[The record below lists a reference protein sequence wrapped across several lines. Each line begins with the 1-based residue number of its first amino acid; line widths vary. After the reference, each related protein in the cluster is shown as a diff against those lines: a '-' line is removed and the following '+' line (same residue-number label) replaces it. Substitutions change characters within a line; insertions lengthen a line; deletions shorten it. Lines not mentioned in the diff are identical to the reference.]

1 MSYFFDTAVNIEGN
15 KKLRTPQIEAYIKIR
30 EYFNQ
35 PNNKEALVVLPTGT
49 GKSGLISIAP
59 YGVSNKRVLIIT
71 PGLVTKDS
79 IRKTQEVLE
88 DNFWVNCDVIFN
100 SKDIPVVNE
109 YLQDISDEHLFA
121 SHIVYSNIHRVSSK
135 RETSLISRVP
145 QDFFDFIIIDEAHH
159 APAKSWREVLGY
171 FHEAKIL
178 HVTGTPYRGDNQEI
192 PGEKIHETPLSEVMK
207 NNYVKWLR
215 KETVNAHELY
225 FSIKEN
231 EEVKLSKEEV
241 LAFKDKEWIEKS
253 IALSEECSKDVIE
266 YSILKLNELKKLS
279 SKVPHKILAVG
290 CSISHAEDL
299 YHWYKEKG
307 LNSIIVH
314 SEMSLDEL
322 RRSFR
327 NIENHQCDV
336 VISVNM
342 LMEGYD
348 HKYLSILAIFRPY
361 RSINAFAQVIGR
373 ILRAIPDD
381 EITAFEIDNNG
392 LVIFHEEIGL
402 NTMWNVFQKEVDR
415 AKRGS
420 IREYTFSD
428 REYIERENSLASVN
442 SEGAF
447 ISNKDSYLDDIDFN
461 ELFER
466 KRAEINASV
475 SENINKIIQSG
486 VDLPLDVR
494 ENLKDFLVE
503 KEIRKAAKL
512 IDPELIE
519 KRPAQA
525 RKMMRQILSTRIQ
538 DEVANLL
545 IENGIDEKGSELYH
559 VFNRYISNLK
569 TTDVNDG
576 IVVRFI
582 NSKLSRIYGVVKDRD
597 NKTLLKSIEA
607 LAGILEEVERM
618 IR

>member
-1 MSYFFDTAVNIEGN
+1 
-15 KKLRTPQIEAYIKIR
+15 
-30 EYFNQ
+30 
-35 PNNKEALVVLPTGT
+35 
-49 GKSGLISIAP
+49 
-59 YGVSNKRVLIIT
+59 
-71 PGLVTKDS
+71 
-79 IRKTQEVLE
+79 
-88 DNFWVNCDVIFN
+88 
-100 SKDIPVVNE
+100 
-109 YLQDISDEHLFA
+109 
-121 SHIVYSNIHRVSSK
+121 
-135 RETSLISRVP
+135 
-145 QDFFDFIIIDEAHH
+145 
-159 APAKSWREVLGY
+159 
-171 FHEAKIL
+171 
-178 HVTGTPYRGDNQEI
+178 
-192 PGEKIHETPLSEVMK
+192 
-207 NNYVKWLR
+207 
-215 KETVNAHELY
+215 
-225 FSIKEN
+225 
-231 EEVKLSKEEV
+231 
-241 LAFKDKEWIEKS
+241 
-253 IALSEECSKDVIE
+253 
-266 YSILKLNELKKLS
+266 
-279 SKVPHKILAVG
+279 
-290 CSISHAEDL
+290 
-299 YHWYKEKG
+299 
-307 LNSIIVH
+307 
-314 SEMSLDEL
+314 MSLDEL
-322 RRSFR
+322 RRAFR

-361 RSINAFAQVIGR
+361 RSINAFAQVVGR

-466 KRAEINASV
+466 KRAEINALV

-486 VDLPLDVR
+486 VDLPLDVL
-494 ENLKDFLVE
+494 ENLKDSLVE
-503 KEIRKAAKL
+503 REIREAAKL

-559 VFNRYISNLK
+559 VFNRCIPNLK

-582 NSKLSRIYGVVKDRD
+582 NSKLSKIYGAVKDRD
-597 NKTLLKSIEA
+597 NKTLLKSIGA
-607 LAGILEEVERM
+607 LAGILEEVKRV